1 MNKGHDKIDKGG
13 SLEDKTP
20 LRNNSDRNE
29 NKEKDYNRGRP
40 LQDKKKQEEYISGVK
55 KDQSKDNGSKSKTH
69 KEKPIPALNYN
80 FIAKIKDFFK
90 KWHFFSKVS
99 KLISQQTNIFI

>member
-1 MNKGHDKIDKGG
+1 MFILDKYLNKGHDKIDKGG

-40 LQDKKKQEEYISGVK
+40 LQDKKKARRIYFRR
-55 KDQSKDNGSKSKTH
+55 
-69 KEKPIPALNYN
+69 EKRPE
-80 FIAKIKDFFK
+80 
-90 KWHFFSKVS
+90 
-99 KLISQQTNIFI
+99 QR